1 MKLVRLV
8 YASKIQVDSAD
19 SSVLVKIHEAS
30 QKNNLKADITG
41 MLFFGNDYFVQCLE
55 GGRDVVS
62 KLFGKISSDK
72 RHTDITL
79 LSFEEVPERKF
90 SNWAMKMVLLTDAN
104 KEIIRRFSTSDD
116 FNPYTMS
123 AESAYLFLLAMAET
137 RT

>member
-62 KLFGKISSDK
+62 KVFGKISNDR
-72 RHTDITL
+72 RHSEITL
-79 LSFEEVPERKF
+79 LSFEEISEREF

-104 KEIIRRFSTSDD
+104 KEIIKKFSTSDD
-116 FNPYTMS
+116 FNPYAMS
-123 AESAYLFLLAMAET
+123 AESAYLFLHAMAQT
-137 RT
+137 RS